1 MRLGMADETRKLNG
15 RYRLLNPLGAG
26 SVRLAF
32 DEAEHRDVAVRR
44 LRVPPELREAALQ
57 EARRATALR
66 HAFVVRVLDV
76 LVEDGE
82 PWLVMEFVSGAS
94 LEQTVR
100 SRRPLPVPQ
109 AARIGVCVLSA
120 LTAAHAAG
128 IVHGRV
134 DPGNVL
140 LTTTGRAVLT
150 GFGFPSL
157 SMLPSAD
164 LWALAATLHFAV
176 EGSTAGPGAHRG
188 RRPVQVAGQ
197 GDAPAGEE
205 LVGKSGAAMRRGGA
219 RDAGAAGGGPAAGH
233 RRQGV
238 GPAAHAAQ
246 VAAIG
251 LAVLDRLADWG
262 GFHGGVQPG
271 NVLIDVWGRARLTP
285 LPGPGTLPAYTA
297 PEGAATQAA
306 DLWSLGATLFT
317 AVEGGPPAPG
327 APLRRAGPLAPV
339 LFQLL
344 SGNPLERPTLDE
356 LRRDL
361 LRIASGSA

>member
-1 MRLGMADETRKLNG
+1 MADETRKLNG

-32 DEAEHRDVAVRR
+32 DETEHRDVAVRR
-44 LRVPPELREAALQ
+44 LRVPPELREAALH

-140 LTTTGRAVLT
+140 LTATGRALLT

-164 LWALAATLHFAV
+164 LWSLAATLHFAV
-176 EGSTAGPGAHRG
+176 EGRPPGQAPTEAADPFRSLVRAMLRPSKGSSGSSGPPPAEVVRETLE
-188 RRPVQVAGQ
+188 RLAVDRPL
-197 GDAPAGEE
+197 DAVVRA
-205 LVGKSGAAMRRGGA
+205 SGPLPPG
-219 RDAGAAGGGPAAGH
+219 
-233 RRQGV
+233 
-238 GPAAHAAQ
+238 Q

-297 PEGAATQAA
+297 PERAATQAA

-317 AVEGGPPAPG
+317 AVEGAAPAPG

-339 LFQLL
+339 LFRLL

-361 LRIASGSA
+361 LRIAAGNA

>member
-1 MRLGMADETRKLNG
+1 MADETRKLNG

-164 LWALAATLHFAV
+164 LWSLAATLHFAV
-176 EGSTAGPGAHRG
+176 EGRPPGQAPTEGNDPFRSLVRAMLRPARGTSGGSGPPPAEVVRETLE
-188 RRPVQVAGQ
+188 RLAVDRPLDTVVKA
-197 GDAPAGEE
+197 
-205 LVGKSGAAMRRGGA
+205 SGPLPP
-219 RDAGAAGGGPAAGH
+219 D
-233 RRQGV
+233 
-238 GPAAHAAQ
+238 Q

-271 NVLIDVWGRARLTP
+271 NVFIDIWGRARLTP

-339 LFQLL
+339 LFRLL

-361 LRIASGSA
+361 RGIAPGSA